1 MMRTTLD
8 LDDALLEAARSVA
21 AQSKRS
27 LGAVISEWARRGL
40 SPRGDG
46 AGRRKGRIP
55 TFDVPPD
62 AAPLNPARIKE
73 LVDDEGLAR

>member
-1 MMRTTLD
+1 MMRTTID
-8 LDDALLEAARSVA
+8 IEDALLEAARGVA

-40 SPRGDG
+40 SPHGG
-46 AGRRKGRIP
+46 ASGRRKGKIP

-62 AAPLNPARIKE
+62 AAPLNPRLVKE
-73 LVDDEGLAR
+73 LVDDEGLSR